1 MTNPLV
7 ATPTDAPVNP
17 WAGVWIAEDI
27 QLIGEGVTNGSWIDG
42 SLGVV
47 GAALDGLA
55 LVSDPVGSLLQY
67 GVAWI
72 IEHVRPLTEALD
84 WLAGDP
90 AQIAAHAQTWR
101 NVAGS
106 LRDEAESLARAVRLD
121 VAEWGGSA
129 GPAYRNWAAEQQQ
142 AVVGLSHAADTMA
155 LVTEGAGMLIAA
167 VRLMVRDAIAT
178 CVSRLIVYAAE
189 EAATLGFATPLVVEQ
204 VTTTVA
210 AWAAKIAQWLRGL
223 LASLRRLIP
232 EMHRLGG
239 LIEKLKQLL
248 NKLDVKAGGSKSHNS
263 PSEPNGSSKHQGRD
277 PDFDPGSQRAPLGD
291 EFSPG
296 VVDPKGLFEDKE
308 RAIADRLAEE
318 GEMVHPR
325 ERIDSVENLKN
336 PDSMIR
342 RRPDDPGTVTEFKTL
357 EGDSSTSVRRNI
369 LTAGRQVAQEGGGE
383 LVMDGRAVGLNEEDA
398 RRGYARAVGQHRQH
412 GSPLPDRVRVIL
424 GDNRIITLPD

>member
-1 MTNPLV
+1 MTANPLV
-7 ATPTDAPVNP
+7 ATPADAPVNP

-27 QLIGEGVTNGSWIDG
+27 QLIGEGVKNGSWIDG

-90 AQIAAHAQTWR
+90 GQIAAHAQTWR

-142 AVVGLSHAADTMA
+142 AIVGLSHAADTMA

-210 AWAAKIAQWLRGL
+210 AWGAKIAQWLRGL

-232 EMHRLGG
+232 EMHRLGE
-239 LIEKLKQLL
+239 LIERLKQILSRL
-248 NKLDVKAGGSKSHNS
+248 SRNGREPTS
-263 PSEPNGSSKHQGRD
+263 PHRD
-277 PDFDPGSQRAPLGD
+277 PDPPSTPGHPDAPDFTTPEIDERKITSYAMNPDHPVGKNKYRVINSATGLDVGDAALIGEQIRTGVREGSPMLGKADQYGQRWSVHVPLTG
-291 EFSPG
+291 
-296 VVDPKGLFEDKE
+296 PKGTIMVRTAWMLETGSTTP
-308 RAIADRLAEE
+308 RL
-318 GEMVHPR
+318 
-325 ERIDSVENLKN
+325 
-336 PDSMIR
+336 
-342 RRPDDPGTVTEFKTL
+342 
-357 EGDSSTSVRRNI
+357 
-369 LTAGRQVAQEGGGE
+369 
-383 LVMDGRAVGLNEEDA
+383 
-398 RRGYARAVGQHRQH
+398 
-412 GSPLPDRVRVIL
+412 
-424 GDNRIITLPD
+424 ITISFP

>member
-1 MTNPLV
+1 MTANPLV
-7 ATPTDAPVNP
+7 ATPADAPVNP

-27 QLIGEGVTNGSWIDG
+27 QLIGEGVKNGSWIDG

-90 AQIAAHAQTWR
+90 EQIAAHAQTWR

-121 VAEWGGSA
+121 VAEWGGGA
-129 GPAYRNWAAEQQQ
+129 GPAYRSWAAEQQQ

-210 AWAAKIAQWLRGL
+210 ACGAKIAQWLRGL

-232 EMHRLGG
+232 EMHRLGE

-248 NKLDVKAGGSKSHNS
+248 SRLNRNGR
-263 PSEPNGSSKHQGRD
+263 EPTPPHRD
-277 PDFDPGSQRAPLGD
+277 PDPPSTPGHPDTPDFTNPEIDERKITSYAMNPDHPVGKNKYRVINSATGLDVGDAALIGEQIRTGVREGSPMLGKADQYGQRWSVDIPLTG
-291 EFSPG
+291 
-296 VVDPKGLFEDKE
+296 PKGTIMVRTAWMLETGSTTP
-308 RAIADRLAEE
+308 RL
-318 GEMVHPR
+318 
-325 ERIDSVENLKN
+325 
-336 PDSMIR
+336 
-342 RRPDDPGTVTEFKTL
+342 
-357 EGDSSTSVRRNI
+357 
-369 LTAGRQVAQEGGGE
+369 
-383 LVMDGRAVGLNEEDA
+383 
-398 RRGYARAVGQHRQH
+398 
-412 GSPLPDRVRVIL
+412 
-424 GDNRIITLPD
+424 ITISFP

>member
-1 MTNPLV
+1 MTANPLV
-7 ATPTDAPVNP
+7 ATTADAPVNP

-27 QLIGEGVTNGSWIDG
+27 QLIGEGVKNGSWIDG

-90 AQIAAHAQTWR
+90 EQIAAHAQTWR

-121 VAEWGGSA
+121 VAEWGGGA

-142 AVVGLSHAADTMA
+142 AIVGLSHAADTMA

-210 AWAAKIAQWLRGL
+210 ACGAKIAQWLRGL

-232 EMHRLGG
+232 EMHRLGE

-248 NKLDVKAGGSKSHNS
+248 SRLSRNGREPTS
-263 PSEPNGSSKHQGRD
+263 PHRD
-277 PDFDPGSQRAPLGD
+277 PDPPSTPGHPDAPDFTNPEIDERKITSYAMNPEHPVGKNKYRVINSATGLDVGDAALIGEQIRTGVREGSPMLGKADQYGQRCSVDIPLTG
-291 EFSPG
+291 
-296 VVDPKGLFEDKE
+296 PKGTIMVRTAWMLETGSTTP
-308 RAIADRLAEE
+308 RL
-318 GEMVHPR
+318 
-325 ERIDSVENLKN
+325 
-336 PDSMIR
+336 
-342 RRPDDPGTVTEFKTL
+342 
-357 EGDSSTSVRRNI
+357 
-369 LTAGRQVAQEGGGE
+369 
-383 LVMDGRAVGLNEEDA
+383 
-398 RRGYARAVGQHRQH
+398 
-412 GSPLPDRVRVIL
+412 
-424 GDNRIITLPD
+424 ITISFP

>member
-1 MTNPLV
+1 MTANPLV
-7 ATPTDAPVNP
+7 ATPADAPVNP

-27 QLIGEGVTNGSWIDG
+27 QLIGEGVKNGSWIDG
-42 SLGVV
+42 GLGVV

-90 AQIAAHAQTWR
+90 EQIAAHAQTWR

-121 VAEWGGSA
+121 VAEWGGGA

-210 AWAAKIAQWLRGL
+210 ACGAKIAQWLRGL
-223 LASLRRLIP
+223 LASLRRLLP
-232 EMHRLGG
+232 EMHRLGD

-248 NKLDVKAGGSKSHNS
+248 SRLSRNGREPTSPHHDPDPPSTPGHPDAPDFTTPEIDERKITSYAMNPDHPVGKNKYRVINSATGLDVGDAALIGEQIRTGVREGSPMLGKADQYG
-263 PSEPNGSSKHQGRD
+263 
-277 PDFDPGSQRAPLGD
+277 QRWSVDIPLTG
-291 EFSPG
+291 
-296 VVDPKGLFEDKE
+296 PKGTIMVRTAWMLETGSTTP
-308 RAIADRLAEE
+308 RL
-318 GEMVHPR
+318 
-325 ERIDSVENLKN
+325 
-336 PDSMIR
+336 
-342 RRPDDPGTVTEFKTL
+342 
-357 EGDSSTSVRRNI
+357 
-369 LTAGRQVAQEGGGE
+369 
-383 LVMDGRAVGLNEEDA
+383 
-398 RRGYARAVGQHRQH
+398 
-412 GSPLPDRVRVIL
+412 
-424 GDNRIITLPD
+424 ITISFP